1 MSATPAEMAEPARDA
16 PRAGTRLPRVAG
28 VVLAAGGSLRF
39 GSGVPGTGPKQLA
52 LFHGES
58 LVRRACLA
66 ATRSRLDRVALVVG
80 HEAERV
86 RAQACD
92 LPVEIVENPE
102 WSLGQSTSV
111 RTGLLAVRR
120 GADAALFLP
129 VDQPLLDATVVDVL
143 LDRHRALWA
152 NRDEDARDAILVP
165 AHAGRRGA
173 PVVFGAAFFDEL
185 LGLAGDAGGRQ
196 LVATHPGNV
205 IEVELP
211 SAAPLEDV
219 DTLDALRRLELLSS
233 SSSGD

>member
-1 MSATPAEMAEPARDA
+1 MSATAPEMAGAAGEAT
-16 PRAGTRLPRVAG
+16 RASTRLPRVAG

-52 LFHGES
+52 LFHGET

-66 ATRSRLDRVALVVG
+66 ATRSRLDRIALVIG

-92 LPVEIVENPE
+92 LPVEIVENPSWAE
-102 WSLGQSTSV
+102 GQSTSV
-111 RTGLLAVRR
+111 RAGLLAVRS

-129 VDQPLLDATVVDVL
+129 IDQPLLDAAVIDTI
-143 LDRHRALWA
+143 LDRFRALWA
-152 NRDEDARDAILVP
+152 EVDHAARDAILVP
-165 AHAGRRGA
+165 IHAGRRGA
-173 PVVFGAAFFDEL
+173 PVLFGAALFDEL
-185 LGLAGDAGGRQ
+185 LPLTGDSGGRQ
-196 LVATHPGNV
+196 LVAAHPENV

-219 DTLDALRRLELLSS
+219 DTLDEMLRLEALSPPQ
-233 SSSGD
+233 GP

>member
-1 MSATPAEMAEPARDA
+1 MAGTAGEA

-39 GSGVPGTGPKQLA
+39 GAGVAGTGPKQLA
-52 LFHGES
+52 LFHGET

-92 LPVEIVENPE
+92 LPVEIVENPSWAE
-102 WSLGQSTSV
+102 GQSTSV
-111 RTGLLAVRR
+111 RAGLLAVSF

-129 VDQPLLDATVVDVL
+129 IDQPLLDAAVIDTI
-143 LDRHRALWA
+143 LDRFRALWA
-152 NRDEDARDAILVP
+152 EVGDAAPDSILVP

-173 PVVFGAAFFDEL
+173 PVLFGAARFEEL
-185 LGLAGDAGGRQ
+185 LHLEGDSGGRQ
-196 LVATHPGNV
+196 LVATHPENI
-205 IEVELP
+205 IEIELP

-219 DTLDALRRLELLSS
+219 DTVEALRRLEAHLRSMT
-233 SSSGD
+233 